1 MPRTIIFG
9 GGQGGYGD
17 ARLPDGVTPE
27 TNRRY
32 HKAYNAYLER
42 GPFVPAFKQ
51 YIVSGTDRINKFA
64 TRAVDWT
71 ESGKKGA
78 NRTLYYGADTT
89 LYKFSNGAE
98 ASVFTVANAV
108 FVDLLAW
115 EDGSSN
121 GALICSYGSTEFLRR
136 MADSGT
142 PTASSDV
149 KVGYMAMAG
158 PDLYAQTD
166 AGTYS
171 TYKVSKLPKGND
183 PKTASNW
190 GSGEPVGSAA
200 YKITGLAGF
209 DIGPAVGK
217 EEGLFIFDEQE
228 GIYRNLLPFLEHNPH
243 PDNGKGLT
251 AVAGGVIYPVHDGS
265 LWFSDGF
272 SSVNITP
279 LDGAQPDRNTPKG
292 RIVSIIEK
300 GRTILAVL
308 TSYYQFT
315 RSGNIRMRLFDDS
328 GASFQNDDTNVTDNK
343 LSTAGTDLA
352 GFDDANDFWY
362 IGADF
367 PIQALDFIFDTPNS
381 SGSASLTVAYSTS
394 SGFSSLTVADL
405 TSDGTRT
412 FAKDGLLLAKPTV
425 DMHNAMGKQTIN
437 GVSAYWWRLTVSG
450 SAVTAGTKIAEVR
463 VMYTRADMGLEDTD
477 LSSIDQS
484 SGTVHILAGL
494 RTDRG
499 IIWHDR
505 YTLLPLSP
513 IDFLALT
520 GTDIGQPDNGGLSL
534 MIGGRLER
542 RVIPLSDTDEPLNS
556 TFPVL
561 NTNDSLTPVA
571 MVEMPRMRLT
581 EPNNPDDPR
590 PRRIERFDVEGEYLQ
605 AADKLVIGM
614 RWDRHK
620 WVLADTLN
628 QLPGSARAPA
638 GNVGH
643 ELDWWM
649 ALTDTNSTEHAAP
662 RVNKVWAVWEYVGER
677 DDRYPGVTPQIDEQ
691 TPEIE

>member
-1 MPRTIIFG
+1 M
-9 GGQGGYGD
+9 
-17 ARLPDGVTPE
+17 PDGVTPE

-71 ESGKKGA
+71 ESGKKGI

-209 DIGPAVGK
+209 DIGIAVGK

-279 LDGAQPDRNTPKG
+279 LDGAHPDRDTPKG
-292 RIVSIIEK
+292 KIVSIIEK
-300 GRTILAVL
+300 GGTILAALDSV
-308 TSYYQFT
+308 YQLT

-328 GASFQNDDTNVTDNK
+328 ASTFQNDDTNVTDNK

-367 PIQALDFIFDTPNS
+367 PIQSIEIVFDTPNS
-381 SGSASLTVAYSTS
+381 SGTASLTVAYSTA
-394 SGFSSLTVADL
+394 SGFTVRSIADL
-405 TSDGTRT
+405 THDGTRT
-412 FAKDGLLLAKPTV
+412 FAKDGLLLQTAPF
-425 DMHNAMGKQTIN
+425 DMHTAMGKQKIN

-463 VMYTRADMGLEDTD
+463 VLYSRAAMAMETTDD
-477 LSSIDQS
+477 LSGMDQAS
-484 SGTVHILAGL
+484 SFAHILAGI

-505 YTLLPLSP
+505 YVLSLQSP
-513 IDFLALT
+513 VDFIALT
-520 GTDIGQPDNGGLSL
+520 GTDIGQPDNGGLAL
-534 MIGGRLER
+534 VVGGRAER
-542 RVIPLSDTDEPLNS
+542 NVIPLNATDDPLA
-556 TFPVL
+556 TVFPVL
-561 NTNDSLTPVA
+561 NAKDAGVPVA
-571 MVEMPRMRLT
+571 MVQMPRMRLS
-581 EPNNPDDPR
+581 EPRFPDDPR
-590 PRRIERFDVEGEYLQ
+590 PRHIERFDVEGEYLQ

-662 RVNKVWAVWEYVGER
+662 RVNKVWAVWDYVGEG
-677 DDRYPGVTPQIDEQ
+677 DKYP
-691 TPEIE
+691 